1 MSIVQPK
8 DAASFTTKFPL
19 LPFAIRHEFAD
30 HPLFKLTSI
39 VDLVKKLPR
48 DRIEYNSGNV
58 SVSQDPN
65 SVLLVDLDP
74 EEVVH
79 RIETANAWMVLKGI
93 EVDPAY
99 RALLEEALMSV
110 AHAQGHNSLEEAGF
124 EDIQGFLFVSSANS
138 TTPFH
143 ADGEDNF
150 FVQIRGEK
158 FFHVYDNRDNSIAS
172 DDAIEHVIAKHRNL
186 PYDEKFDNKGKRYQL
201 FGGDGVFVP
210 YTWPHWVKTA
220 DEYSISMAITWK
232 TKAVRWQNDLYVANS
247 MLRSL
252 GLPQRAPGKVPALDA
267 VKLALFRTAAA
278 IAAPF
283 RQSEA
288 IRRALR
294 YIVLGKNA
302 NYYYRAGVKKG
313 QHA

>member
-8 DAASFTTKFPL
+8 DAASFTKKFPL
-19 LPFAIRHEFAD
+19 LPFAIRHEFSG
-30 HPLFKLTSI
+30 HPLFQLSSI

-48 DRIEYNSGNV
+48 DRIEYNSGKV
-58 SVSQDPN
+58 AIGQDPN
-65 SVLLVDLDP
+65 SVPLVDMAP
-74 EEVVH
+74 EEVVR
-79 RIETANAWMVLKGI
+79 RIETADAWMVLKGI

-99 RALLEEALMSV
+99 RALLEEALLSV
-110 AHAQGHNSLEEAGF
+110 VRAQGHKTLDEAGF

-158 FFHVYDNRDNSIAS
+158 FFHVYDNRDHSIAS

-186 PYDEKFDNKGKRYQL
+186 PYDAKFDEKGKRYQL

-232 TKAVRWQNDLYVANS
+232 TSAVRRQNDLYVTNS

-252 GLPQRAPGKVPALDA
+252 GLPQPAPGKVPALDA
-267 VKLALFRTAAA
+267 IKLALFRTAAA
-278 IAAPF
+278 IVAPF

-302 NYYYRAGVKKG
+302 NYYYRAGAKKD